1 MSVTRTTIE
10 ETMRKLEAGDWE
22 ALSDIDQYN
31 MVRIPNLRTGSRFTI
46 CIIDY
51 RHVAEPKRKRANK

>member
-22 ALSDIDQYN
+22 AVGAI
-31 MVRIPNLRTGSRFTI
+31 VRAWQDTAQARRGFLFAPQETWPCPGVL
-46 CIIDY
+46 
-51 RHVAEPKRKRANK
+51 

>member
-22 ALSDIDQYN
+22 ALSEIDQHS
-31 MVRIPNLRTGSRFTI
+31 MVRMRNLRTGSRFTI
-46 CIIDY
+46 CIVDY
-51 RHVAEPKRKRANK
+51 RHVPEGKRKRANK